1 MPMAKGTC
9 FGFLSLKL
17 MLILIALIDIT
28 IGASAIGIGVIA
40 FLKFNL
46 PLSLMAYV
54 LMNSFCLLLAFGSI
68 WAISTKRLHI
78 LRFYYA
84 WKCLEVVLIPIFELT
99 ILTLAGKTQLGSSSS
114 INYYIIVLI
123 KAMLRLYFA
132 YLIFSYFMRLDR
144 GESLLVEYGERKL
157 TKMIDLINR
166 DQAKHQWDLELTER
180 NNTRSSNMI

>member
-9 FGFLSLKL
+9 FGFLSLKM

-28 IGASAIGIGVIA
+28 IGASAIGVGVIA
-40 FLKFNL
+40 FVKFNL

-54 LMNSFCLLLAFGSI
+54 LMNSICLLLAFGSI
-68 WAISTKRLHI
+68 WAIFTKRLRI

-84 WKCLEVVLIPIFELT
+84 WKCLEVVLIPLFELT
-99 ILTLAGKTQLGSSSS
+99 ILTLAGNSNQLGSSSS
-114 INYYIIVLI
+114 LNYYILVLA

-166 DQAKHQWDLELTER
+166 DQAKH
-180 NNTRSSNMI
+180 